1 MAEHGWSFET
11 NGIHAGQE
19 PDPTNGSITLP
30 LYQTNA
36 YQFRDT
42 EQAAEMFALHAF
54 GHSYTR
60 ISNPTQEAVEQRLTV
75 LEGGT
80 AALLVASGM
89 AATAMAIMNVAEAG
103 DHVVSSRNVY
113 GGIHNLLRFTLPRF
127 GIETTFVDDPDDLDA
142 WRAAV
147 RPNTKAFFG
156 EGVSNPLGVCIDIEG
171 IAGVA
176 HEVGVPWI
184 VDNTIATPYVTRP
197 FEYGADIVTH
207 SVSKYLSGHGTVIAG
222 AIVDGGSF
230 DFAQYPQR
238 FPGFNQPDASYNG
251 IVYAD
256 AFGVGSPTG
265 NIAFVLKSRVQLL
278 RDFGASVS
286 PFTAWLVAQGMET
299 LAPRMRVHLANAQ
312 AVAEWLE
319 AHPQVASVAFSGLPS
334 SRWHHNQQ
342 RYAPKGPGSL
352 MSFEIRGGLEAGRR
366 FVEGLRMFKHVTNIG
381 DVRSL
386 VTHPASTTH
395 MQLGPDGR
403 RAAGITDGTIR
414 LSIGIEDLD
423 DIIADLELGFA
434 AAAHLG

>member
-1 MAEHGWSFET
+1 MNQDWSFET
-11 NGIHAGQE
+11 NEIHAGQE

-30 LYQTNA
+30 LYLTNA
-36 YQFRDT
+36 YQFQDT
-42 EQAAEMFALHAF
+42 AQAADLFALKEF

-80 AALLVASGM
+80 GSLLVASGM
-89 AATAMAIMNVAEAG
+89 AATAMAIMNVAEMG
-103 DHVVSSRNVY
+103 DHVVASRNIY
-113 GGIHNLLRFTLPRF
+113 GGIHNLLTHTLPRF
-127 GIETTFVDDPDDLDA
+127 GVTTTFVDDPDDLDE
-142 WRAAV
+142 WKAAV

-156 EGVSNPLGVCIDIEG
+156 EGVSNPLGVCLDIEG
-171 IAGVA
+171 IANIA
-176 HEVGVPWI
+176 HEAGVPWI

-230 DFAQYPQR
+230 DFAQHAER
-238 FPGFNQPDASYNG
+238 FPGFTQPDASYAG
-251 IVYAD
+251 VVYAD
-256 AFGVGSPTG
+256 QFGVGSPFG
-265 NIAFVLKSRVQLL
+265 NIAFVVKARVQLL
-278 RDFGASVS
+278 RDFGSSIS
-286 PFTAWLVAQGMET
+286 PFTTWLIAQGMET

-319 AHPQVASVAFSGLPS
+319 QHPQVASVAYSGLPS
-334 SRWHHNQQ
+334 SRWHRNQQ
-342 RYAPKGPGSL
+342 KYAPKGAGSL

-366 FVEGLRMFKHVTNIG
+366 FVEGLRLFKHVTNIG

-395 MQLGPDGR
+395 MQLGAEGR
-403 RAAGITDGTIR
+403 KAAGITDGTIR

-423 DIIADLELGFA
+423 DIKADLEQGFA
-434 AAAHLG
+434 AARSFG